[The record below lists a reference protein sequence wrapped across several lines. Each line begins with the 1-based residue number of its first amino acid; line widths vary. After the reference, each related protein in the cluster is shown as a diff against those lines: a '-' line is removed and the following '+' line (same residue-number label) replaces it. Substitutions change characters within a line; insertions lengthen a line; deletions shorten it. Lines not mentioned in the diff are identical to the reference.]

1 LDPQE
6 YEIMYQVELQHWW
19 YLGMESITRAI
30 LNRWY
35 TPGANLS
42 ILDAGCGTG
51 AAMTTYLA
59 EYGTV
64 TGFDI
69 SEIGLA
75 FSRLRKAQRLARA
88 SVTHLPFS
96 SKNFELVTSF
106 DVLYERGVSN
116 DSASLDEFSRV
127 LVKGGRVL
135 LRLPAYDWLRGQHD
149 VGIHT
154 ARRYTA
160 GEVKDLLLKTGFSV
174 EHLSYANTFLFP
186 IALMKRVAENIWP
199 PRIDQSD
206 LTLNAGLFN
215 RLLQN
220 ILSMEAPLVSRIG
233 LPFGLSVIAVGRK
246 G

>member
-1 LDPQE
+1 
-6 YEIMYQVELQHWW
+6 MYQVERQHWW
-19 YLGMESITRAI
+19 YAGMESITRAI

-35 TPGANLS
+35 APGANLS

-51 AAMTTYLA
+51 AALTTYLA

-69 SEIGLA
+69 SEIALA
-75 FSRLRKAQRLARA
+75 FCRQRKAQNLARA

-96 SKNFELVTSF
+96 SKSFDLVTSF
-106 DVLYERGVSN
+106 DVLYERAVS
-116 DSASLDEFSRV
+116 DDATSLTEFSRV
-127 LVKGGRVL
+127 LVQGGRVL

-149 VGIHT
+149 IGIHT

-160 GEVKDLLLKTGFSV
+160 SQVRNILRQTGFTI

-186 IALMKRVAENIWP
+186 AALMKRMTERIWP
-199 PRIDQSD
+199 PRTDQSD
-206 LTLNAGLFN
+206 LTVSAGPFN

-220 ILSMEAPLVSRIG
+220 ILSLEAPLVSHIG

-246 G
+246 V